1 MEWKHI
7 EGKWSQYADRVR
19 QHWNALSIDEVQAI
33 SGRREQ
39 LIGALQRYYGVTK
52 DQAGR
57 QIDEFCARLD
67 LSPQD
72 KAPRKAA

>member
-7 EGKWSQYADRVR
+7 EGKWSRYADKVR
-19 QHWNALSIDEVQAI
+19 QHWNALSIDEVHAI

-39 LIGALQRYYGVTK
+39 LVGALQQHYGMTR
-52 DQAGR
+52 DHAER

-67 LSPQD
+67 SSAQE
-72 KAPRKAA
+72 KAPRKVA